1 MTISWQ
7 LLSQL
12 ELAGEEIEDEI
23 TTARELLAEEDS
35 EQQLLSLHKDKDS
48 SGVTKRQTDNP
59 KVVYIIQTGYN
70 NKMYNSI

>member
-23 TTARELLAEEDS
+23 TTARELLAEEDG

-48 SGVTKRQTDNP
+48 SGVTKRQTDTP